1 MKERMVTRT
10 VIAINVTVMGI
21 NTTTAQAVT
30 EVKTLTG
37 TYKDNVDMLKAIKKL
52 YDGEIIYAC
61 IVSTETVETLYGMPE
76 SVFMKYAKVLPPRNI
91 K

>member
-10 VIAINVTVMGI
+10 VTAINVTVMGI
-21 NTTTAQAVT
+21 DTTTAQVVT

-37 TYKDNVDMLKAIKKL
+37 TYKDNADMLKAIKKL
-52 YDGEIIYAC
+52 YDGNVVYAC
-61 IVSTETVETLYGMPE
+61 IVSAETVETLYGMPE
-76 SVFMKYAKVLPPRNI
+76 SEFMKYAKVLPPRNV